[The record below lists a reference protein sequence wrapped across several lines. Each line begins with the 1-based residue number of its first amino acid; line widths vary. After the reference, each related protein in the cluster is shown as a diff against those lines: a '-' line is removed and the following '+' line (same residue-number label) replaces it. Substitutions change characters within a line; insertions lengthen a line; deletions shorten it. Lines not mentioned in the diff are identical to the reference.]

1 MKQQPLLTV
10 KKLNVVFPSP
20 RGDVQAVRDISF
32 SMGKEKIGIVGES
45 GSGKSVTGRA
55 ILRLLPPHARVEATQ
70 IVFDDQNLPDL
81 SEKEMRKIRGN
92 EISMVM
98 QDPKYSLN
106 PVRTVGEQI
115 MEAYLTHHKV
125 GRKEAKERTLS
136 MLEAV
141 RIRDPKRVFTLYP
154 NEVSGGMG
162 QRIMIAMMLI
172 PEPRL
177 LIADE
182 PTSALDVT
190 VQLQIMA
197 ILDDLVTQR
206 GMGLIFVSHDLEL
219 VASFCDQ
226 IIIMY
231 HGRIMEIVD
240 ADKLHQST
248 HPYTRGLLNCLPKIE
263 GERQRLPILQRD
275 DAWLDSGW
283 TGGID
288 NVAG

>member
-1 MKQQPLLTV
+1 MNQETLLKV
-10 KKLNVVFPSP
+10 KNLNVTFPSVK
-20 RGDVQAVRDISF
+20 GEVQAVKNISF
-32 SMGKEKIGIVGES
+32 SLGKEKIGIVGES

-55 ILRLLPPHARVEATQ
+55 ILRLLPSYAVVQAEE
-70 IVFDDQNLPDL
+70 ISFKGQNILGL
-81 SEKEMRKIRGN
+81 SEKEMRRIRGK

-115 MEAYLTHHKV
+115 MEAYTIHRNV
-125 GRKEAKERTLS
+125 PRKYAREQTMK
-136 MLEAV
+136 MLAAV
-141 RIRDPKRVFTLYP
+141 RIRNPEQVFKLYP

-172 PEPRL
+172 PEPSL

-190 VQLQIMA
+190 VQLQVLA
-197 ILDDLVTQR
+197 ILDDLVSQR

-219 VASFCDQ
+219 VASFCDR

-231 HGRIMEIVD
+231 GGRIMEIVD
-240 ADKLHQST
+240 AVELHNST
-248 HPYTRGLLNCLPKIE
+248 HPYTRGLLNCLPKIT
-263 GERQRLPILQRD
+263 GERGRLPILQRD
-275 DAWLDSGW
+275 ASWLDADFCH
-283 TGGID
+283 TL
-288 NVAG
+288 